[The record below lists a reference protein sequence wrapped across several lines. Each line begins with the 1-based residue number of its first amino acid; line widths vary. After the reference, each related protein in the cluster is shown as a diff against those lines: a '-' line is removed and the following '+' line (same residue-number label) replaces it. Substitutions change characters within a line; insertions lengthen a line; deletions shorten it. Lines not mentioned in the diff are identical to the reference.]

1 MKGDEG
7 RVLHVSAT
15 SRRKKCPIHVNGLH
29 EKKKKISFHA
39 LERFFH
45 WSPRIEARTGV
56 ATRPHRSLTYRSF
69 LNRYIGAHE
78 RSSDHKLCH
87 NCHRKTNQISR
98 YTQRHLIHL
107 SRVI

>member
-1 MKGDEG
+1 MDYMK
-7 RVLHVSAT
+7 
-15 SRRKKCPIHVNGLH
+15 
-29 EKKKKISFHA
+29 KKKKISLHA

>member
-1 MKGDEG
+1 M
-7 RVLHVSAT
+7 LHVSAT

-39 LERFFH
+39 LQRFFH

-69 LNRYIGAHE
+69 LNRYISVHT
-78 RSSDHKLCH
+78 SDRQIISYVITVTAKLIKFHVTH
-87 NCHRKTNQISR
+87 NVT
-98 YTQRHLIHL
+98 
-107 SRVI
+107 